1 MGTCS
6 SLLESR
12 LSLRTLLEE
21 KTEKSS
27 EKLEKSSEKLEK
39 SSEKLE
45 KSNEKTEKSNEKTEK
60 SGEKSE
66 KKQELVDRTDRDWKC
81 GSVAHYDLIDRSVE
95 PLTL

>member
-27 EKLEKSSEKLEK
+27 EK
-39 SSEKLE
+39 
-45 KSNEKTEKSNEKTEK
+45 TEKSAEKTEK
-60 SGEKSE
+60 SGEKTE
-66 KKQELVDRTDRDWKC
+66 KQEELVDRTDRDWKC
-81 GSVAHYDLIDRSVE
+81 GSVAHCDLIDRSVE

>member
-21 KTEKSS
+21 KPAKASEKSEKSAEKPEKSS
-27 EKLEKSSEKLEK
+27 EKP
-39 SSEKLE
+39 
-45 KSNEKTEKSNEKTEK
+45 EK
-60 SGEKSE
+60 SGEKTE
-66 KKQELVDRTDRDWKC
+66 KQELVDRTDRDWKC
-81 GSVAHYDLIDRSVE
+81 GSVAHCDLIDRSVE

>member
-21 KTEKSS
+21 KTEKS
-27 EKLEKSSEKLEK
+27 
-39 SSEKLE
+39 
-45 KSNEKTEKSNEKTEK
+45 NEKTEKSNEKTEK
-60 SGEKSE
+60 SGEKTE
-66 KKQELVDRTDRDWKC
+66 KQEELVDRTDRDWKC
-81 GSVAHYDLIDRSVE
+81 GSVAHCDLIDRSVE

>member
-21 KTEKSS
+21 KPAKSS
-27 EKLEKSSEKLEK
+27 
-39 SSEKLE
+39 
-45 KSNEKTEKSNEKTEK
+45 EKTEKSAEKTEK

>member
-21 KTEKSS
+21 KPA
-27 EKLEKSSEKLEK
+27 KSSEKLEK

>member
-21 KTEKSS
+21 KTEKS
-27 EKLEKSSEKLEK
+27 
-39 SSEKLE
+39 
-45 KSNEKTEKSNEKTEK
+45 NEKTEKSNEKTEK

-66 KKQELVDRTDRDWKC
+66 KQEELVDRTDRDWKC

>member
-21 KTEKSS
+21 KPAKSSEKPEKSS
-27 EKLEKSSEKLEK
+27 EKP
-39 SSEKLE
+39 
-45 KSNEKTEKSNEKTEK
+45 EK
-60 SGEKSE
+60 SGEKTE
-66 KKQELVDRTDRDWKC
+66 KQEELVDRTDRDWKC
-81 GSVAHYDLIDRSVE
+81 GSVAHCDLIDRSVE

>member
-27 EKLEKSSEKLEK
+27 EK
-39 SSEKLE
+39 
-45 KSNEKTEKSNEKTEK
+45 TEKSAEKTEK
-60 SGEKSE
+60 SGEKTE
-66 KKQELVDRTDRDWKC
+66 KSGEKTEKQEELVDRTDRDWKC
-81 GSVAHYDLIDRSVE
+81 GSVAHCDLIDRSVE

>member
-21 KTEKSS
+21 KPAKSS
-27 EKLEKSSEKLEK
+27 
-39 SSEKLE
+39 
-45 KSNEKTEKSNEKTEK
+45 EKTEKSAEKTEK
-60 SGEKSE
+60 SGEKTE
-66 KKQELVDRTDRDWKC
+66 KQEELVDRTDRDWKC
-81 GSVAHYDLIDRSVE
+81 GSVAHCDLIDRSVE